1 MMGFEHP
8 QEIQMAPSSVSSP
21 VVELELG
28 IGGIDLQKA
37 APY

>member
-1 MMGFEHP
+1 
-8 QEIQMAPSSVSSP
+8 MAPSSVSSP